1 MTDILSTCGNVTNVT
16 GKLFELWEREGGV
29 KWLGNNLKQKRGI
42 SSKGSPGEFDRLA
55 PSSRLLSPA
64 NLVKYLFAC
73 AAP

>member
-1 MTDILSTCGNVTNVT
+1 M
-16 GKLFELWEREGGV
+16 

-42 SSKGSPGEFDRLA
+42 SSKGSPGELDRLA